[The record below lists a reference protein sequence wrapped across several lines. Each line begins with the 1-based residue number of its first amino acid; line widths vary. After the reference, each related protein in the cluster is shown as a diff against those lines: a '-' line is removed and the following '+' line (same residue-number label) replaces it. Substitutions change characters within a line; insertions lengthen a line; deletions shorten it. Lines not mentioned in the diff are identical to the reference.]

1 MITRGRLRLRLIDV
15 TNSKIHDA
23 MSDTEPENPHVG
35 GDVLDVL
42 EETLSDTDETR
53 REGKKEAL
61 RLALTD
67 AMRQARKKEGLTQG
81 EVADRLDVSQSWVSK
96 LESANYDHQVESI
109 VAYLDALSAD
119 LGLSIRTRDGTI
131 RVKYEEYLDDEDV
144 HVPYRRDHLRTVL
157 SAEQAEYQW
166 AADDYSFAQIA

>member
-1 MITRGRLRLRLIDV
+1 
-15 TNSKIHDA
+15 
-23 MSDTEPENPHVG
+23 MSDNPENPHL
-35 GDVLDVL
+35 GDDVVDFL
-42 EETLSDTDETR
+42 EDTLPDTDETR

-67 AMRQARKKEGLTQG
+67 AMRQVRKKEGLTQG

-109 VAYLDALSAD
+109 IAYLDALSAD
-119 LGLSIRTRDGTI
+119 LGLSIRTRDETI
-131 RVKYEEYLDDEDV
+131 RVRYEEYLDDEDV
-144 HVPYRRDHLRTVL
+144 HVPYRRDRLRTAL
-157 SAEQAEYQW
+157 SSEQAEYQW

>member
-1 MITRGRLRLRLIDV
+1 
-15 TNSKIHDA
+15 
-23 MSDTEPENPHVG
+23 MSDAKPEDPHVG
-35 GDVLDVL
+35 DDVVDFL
-42 EETLSDTDETR
+42 EDTLSDTDETR

-67 AMRQARKKEGLTQG
+67 AMRQVRKKEGLTQS

-119 LGLSIRTRDGTI
+119 LGLSIRTRDETI

-144 HVPYRRDHLRTVL
+144 HVPYHRDRLRTAL
-157 SAEQAEYQW
+157 SSERAEYQG
-166 AADDYSFAQIA
+166 AADDYSYSLTA

>member
-1 MITRGRLRLRLIDV
+1 
-15 TNSKIHDA
+15 
-23 MSDTEPENPHVG
+23 MSDNPENPHL
-35 GDVLDVL
+35 GDGVVDFL
-42 EETLSDTDETR
+42 EDTLPDTDETR

-67 AMRQARKKEGLTQG
+67 AMRQVRKKEGLTQG
-81 EVADRLDVSQSWVSK
+81 EVAGRLDVSQSWVSK

-119 LGLSIRTRDGTI
+119 LGLSIRTRDETI

-144 HVPYRRDHLRTVL
+144 HVPYRRDHLRTAL
-157 SAEQAEYQW
+157 PSEKAEYKW

>member
-1 MITRGRLRLRLIDV
+1 
-15 TNSKIHDA
+15 
-23 MSDTEPENPHVG
+23 MSDNPENPHL
-35 GDVLDVL
+35 GDDVVDFL
-42 EETLSDTDETR
+42 EDTLPDTDETR

-67 AMRQARKKEGLTQG
+67 AMRQVRKKEGLTQG

-109 VAYLDALSAD
+109 VAYLDTLSAD
-119 LGLSIRTRDGTI
+119 LGLSIRTRDETI
-131 RVKYEEYLDDEDV
+131 RVKYEEYLNDEDV
-144 HVPYRRDHLRTVL
+144 HVPYRRDHLPTTL

-166 AADDYSFAQIA
+166 AAADDYSYSLTA